1 MRKKPH
7 PNNGSS
13 SSVLERLVVFLVTY
27 SPSLCF
33 LGSMNARC
41 LGVLK
46 NARCLAVL

>member
-13 SSVLERLVVFLVTY
+13 SSVLERLVVFLVTH
-27 SPSLCF
+27 SPLQLTPPSRCF

-41 LGVLK
+41 LGVL
-46 NARCLAVL
+46 